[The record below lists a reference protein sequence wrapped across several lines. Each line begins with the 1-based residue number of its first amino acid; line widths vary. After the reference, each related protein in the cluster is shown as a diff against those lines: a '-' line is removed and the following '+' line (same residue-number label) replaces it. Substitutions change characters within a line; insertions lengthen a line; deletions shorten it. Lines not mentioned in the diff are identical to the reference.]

1 MEFAAIRTREQAA
14 QACLDILDTTF
25 FKALCEPAR
34 IRVLRELVL
43 KGRADVGSLAS
54 GLPQDRSVITRHLQV
69 MERAGLVRSATEG
82 RYTFYEIDAAAIL
95 RRLDDMTTLIRR
107 LSPLCCPTKS

>member
-1 MEFAAIRTREQAA
+1 MELAAIKNRRQAA
-14 QACLDILDTTF
+14 QACLEILDTTF

-82 RYTFYEIDAAAIL
+82 RYTYYEIDAAAIL
-95 RRLDDMTTLIRR
+95 RRLDEMTTLIRK
-107 LSPLCCPTKS
+107 LSPLCCPTKP

>member
-1 MEFAAIRTREQAA
+1 
-14 QACLDILDTTF
+14 
-25 FKALCEPAR
+25 
-34 IRVLRELVL
+34 
-43 KGRADVGSLAS
+43 
-54 GLPQDRSVITRHLQV
+54 